1 MYGKKCCVVVQE
13 AKTHPL
19 HGLCWKHYPNSN
31 MTETHYTLLY
41 RLTNNDN
48 MLEALAQF
56 LIQFKELD
64 FVFFVIQF
72 EFGHLTVHVAPSVQK
87 HDRTFKIRGKPCGA
101 QGC

>member
-1 MYGKKCCVVVQE
+1 
-13 AKTHPL
+13 
-19 HGLCWKHYPNSN
+19 
-31 MTETHYTLLY
+31 
-41 RLTNNDN
+41 

-64 FVFFVIQF
+64 FVFFVIHF

-87 HDRTFKIRGKPCGA
+87 HDRTFKIRAETCGA